1 MIRGLVLKIIDIF
14 DFFHKKKILNFL
26 KKKISKI
33 NFFIDVG
40 AHEGETIKL
49 FLKNFKI
56 EKIYAFE
63 PSPYNF
69 KNLKKNLEY
78 LKKLFSTNIVI
89 ENIALS
95 NSNDKIL
102 FKQIDESS
110 SSTIKE
116 INYKSKYLSKKLTF
130 LNLAKD
136 NFYKS
141 FYVDQVKFS
150 DYANKNNIKKIEL
163 LKIDTEG
170 SEFDVLLGA
179 GDFIKNINYIF
190 FEHHY
195 DDMIKKG
202 YTFSNVNDLLKK
214 NNFKLIFKSKMP
226 FRKTFEYIYE
236 NLDIN

>member
-116 INYKSKYLSKKLTF
+116 INYKSKYFYLRDIPVRNF
-130 LNLAKD
+130 LEQN
-136 NFYKS
+136 
-141 FYVDQVKFS
+141 
-150 DYANKNNIKKIEL
+150 
-163 LKIDTEG
+163 
-170 SEFDVLLGA
+170 
-179 GDFIKNINYIF
+179 
-190 FEHHY
+190 
-195 DDMIKKG
+195 
-202 YTFSNVNDLLKK
+202 
-214 NNFKLIFKSKMP
+214 
-226 FRKTFEYIYE
+226 
-236 NLDIN
+236 